1 MATAPDSAPA
11 PAPNCLHCF
20 QVTADLCPQVLLR
33 ILGLVA
39 QHTLIPHSV
48 VLERHEDRIDARI
61 AVDGL
66 SPERAE
72 ILLAKISTIVTVR
85 EAILILA

>member
-1 MATAPDSAPA
+1 MTVLPDGASAPDD
-11 PAPNCLHCF
+11 LHCF
-20 QVTADLCPQVLLR
+20 QITADLCPQALLR

-39 QHTLIPHSV
+39 QLTLIPRSV
-48 VLERHEDRIDARI
+48 VCERVDDRLHARI

-66 SPERAE
+66 SPERAG

-85 EAILILA
+85 DALLVPC